1 MLFEEFQPCFSSR
14 LNRDFRGLPTV
25 FFERRRPQSRLR
37 IFTEWIVRKTL
48 NSESGKAPKAH
59 SPNLTPSGYSP
70 RLLEQRLDLPM
81 GAFSCA
87 EIVGSKWCGKTWTAP
102 SRSISV
108 SRAKGKTERCPHVRA
123 RHRLSIRQPRA
134 RRCAWI
140 SRAARPTPR
149 HHPLGFPRST
159 KGPSPC

>member
-1 MLFEEFQPCFSSR
+1 M
-14 LNRDFRGLPTV
+14 

-59 SPNLTPSGYSP
+59 SPNLTPSEYAP
-70 RLLEQRLDLPM
+70 RLIEQRLDFPM
-81 GAFSCA
+81 GAFGCA
-87 EIVGSKWCGKTWTAP
+87 EIIGPKWCGKTWTAP

-123 RHRLSIRQPRA
+123 RHRFQFDNHTLGAALGYPEQLSQ
-134 RRCAWI
+134 RRDTTLWVFLEV
-140 SRAARPTPR
+140 R
-149 HHPLGFPRST
+149 
-159 KGPSPC
+159 KGPLLVDVTPVRRASKGED